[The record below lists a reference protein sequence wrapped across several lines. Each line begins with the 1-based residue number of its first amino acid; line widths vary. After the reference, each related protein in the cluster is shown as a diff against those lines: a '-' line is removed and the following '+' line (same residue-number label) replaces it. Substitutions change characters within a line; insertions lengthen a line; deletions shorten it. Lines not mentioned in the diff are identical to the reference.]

1 MRQLITTLLSCIILG
16 LTSFAQDE
24 NSDEPV
30 NNIFQGT
37 RLVNEHSVNLVE
49 KGKLHLQIQHRFGE
63 IDGGFYELFGLD
75 QASMRLGF
83 VYGFGKNL
91 NVGIGRSSFMKT
103 YDVFGKYRI
112 VQQTIDFPLTVAVTT
127 AGSVPTLRDFFPEE
141 YDNFGDKASGNIQ
154 LHVAKTMGIVGI
166 QITPGYLSTGY
177 LLSEGEN
184 LSLVTA
190 GFAGSVKISKDVSA
204 NLEYLTHFDSDFTAE
219 KPLSLGVDIETGGHL
234 FQLMLSNSQRMF
246 TKGLYTNTFG
256 DWTEGTVYF
265 GFNLIREFRI
275 KYY

>member
-1 MRQLITTLLSCIILG
+1 MYKFNLLILATLLI
-16 LTSFAQDE
+16 FPVYAQD
-24 NSDEPV
+24 DEEESV
-30 NNIFQGT
+30 KNVFQGT
-37 RLVNEHSVNLVE
+37 RFVNEHSVNLVE
-49 KGKLHLQIQHRFGE
+49 KGKLHLQIQHRFGQ

-75 QASMRLGF
+75 QAAMRLGF
-83 VYGFGKNL
+83 VYGFGDNL
-91 NVGIGRSSFMKT
+91 NIGIGRSSFMKT
-103 YDVFGKYRI
+103 YDAFGKVQI
-112 VQQTIDFPLTVAVTT
+112 VEQTTDFPVTIAATV
-127 AGSVPTLRDFFPEE
+127 AGSVPTLRDYFPEE
-141 YDNFGDKASGNIQ
+141 HDNFGDKLSGNVQ
-154 LHVAKTMGIVGI
+154 LHVAKTIGIVGL
-166 QITPGYLSTGY
+166 QVSPGYLSTGY

-234 FQLMLSNSQRMF
+234 FQLILSNSQRMF

-256 DWTEGTVYF
+256 DWTEGELYF